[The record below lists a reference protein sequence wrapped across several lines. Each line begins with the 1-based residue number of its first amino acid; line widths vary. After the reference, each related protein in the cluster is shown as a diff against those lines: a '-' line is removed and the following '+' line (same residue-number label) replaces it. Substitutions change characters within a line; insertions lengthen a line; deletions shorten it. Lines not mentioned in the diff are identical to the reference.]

1 MILPVEWRRRLVL
14 ALRAA
19 FLMVLAY
26 TAASYALAVRRTAW
40 PWRVKPVD
48 PFARE
53 PPLSVQVEVKGDELV
68 LRVYRSHSEPLA
80 RSIRLNVTA
89 CGDACTFY
97 LLAERMPPG
106 SLREYAFHL
115 SGKGGCEVYVS
126 ASLEGRLVLSQRFSL
141 GC

>member
-80 RSIRLNVTA
+80 VSYTHLTLPTI
-89 CGDACTFY
+89 
-97 LLAERMPPG
+97 
-106 SLREYAFHL
+106 LR
-115 SGKGGCEVYVS
+115 V
-126 ASLEGRLVLSQRFSL
+126 
-141 GC
+141 

>member
-1 MILPVEWRRRLVL
+1 MEWRRRLVL
-14 ALRAA
+14 ALRAV
-19 FLMVLAY
+19 FLVVLAY
-26 TAASYALAVRRTAW
+26 AAASYALAVRRTAW

-53 PPLSVQVEVKGDELV
+53 SPLSVQVEVKGGELV
-68 LRVYRSHSEPLA
+68 LRVYRSHSEPFA
-80 RSIRLNVTA
+80 RSIRLNVTV

-115 SGKGGCEVYVS
+115 SGKGSCEVYVS